1 MPSIASAVREKN
13 TCYLFNYTPRNTFS
27 YCFSKTPRNDSVTD
41 TQMDKLFSPQ
51 SVLYSGKFTTAI
63 TEGLENV
70 KVIVFK
76 KCQRKMMTGWWNRTI
91 SAGPINWPTAGL
103 SEKTRAE
110 AYFWGHILKPKFR
123 SYNRIKQAKHHRFQM
138 KLVLVICSCSSLFL
152 FVEWLCLLPLKAQ
165 FPLLLL
171 LLSRFSCVRLCA
183 TPQTV
188 AHQAPLSLGFSRQE
202 YCSGLPFPSPLV
214 PSRGLLTQI
223 SNQSSHKEKNTNVS
237 KNQ

>member
-76 KCQRKMMTGWWNRTI
+76 KCQRKMMTGW
-91 SAGPINWPTAGL
+91 
-103 SEKTRAE
+103 
-110 AYFWGHILKPKFR
+110 
-123 SYNRIKQAKHHRFQM
+123 
-138 KLVLVICSCSSLFL
+138 
-152 FVEWLCLLPLKAQ
+152 
-165 FPLLLL
+165 
-171 LLSRFSCVRLCA
+171 
-183 TPQTV
+183 
-188 AHQAPLSLGFSRQE
+188 
-202 YCSGLPFPSPLV
+202 
-214 PSRGLLTQI
+214 
-223 SNQSSHKEKNTNVS
+223 
-237 KNQ
+237 